1 MTAKSE
7 RHCIDARTA
16 SEGARCA
23 RTAFLS
29 VIGSIRS
36 ITLRLVLNVF
46 AANWLSDF
54 ALRCGT
60 ASFGRRRAYLSL
72 VWFSNLDMVETRV
85 LLSRTCP
92 PPSWSC
98 TPMEFIMSLYAIAD
112 ADTPVKML
120 ESTAISSY
128 VCLGSL
134 RLLSVLVLHAPS
146 QCSTCSMS
154 CPFRGRCPVTT
165 FTTA

>member
-1 MTAKSE
+1 MWNGEFWAKTSLLE
-7 RHCIDARTA
+7 LGLVFQLGHGGNACP
-16 SEGARCA
+16 
-23 RTAFLS
+23 AFE
-29 VIGSIRS
+29 
-36 ITLRLVLNVF
+36 
-46 AANWLSDF
+46 
-54 ALRCGT
+54 
-60 ASFGRRRAYLSL
+60 
-72 VWFSNLDMVETRV
+72 DMSSPVV
-85 LLSRTCP
+85 
-92 PPSWSC
+92 SC